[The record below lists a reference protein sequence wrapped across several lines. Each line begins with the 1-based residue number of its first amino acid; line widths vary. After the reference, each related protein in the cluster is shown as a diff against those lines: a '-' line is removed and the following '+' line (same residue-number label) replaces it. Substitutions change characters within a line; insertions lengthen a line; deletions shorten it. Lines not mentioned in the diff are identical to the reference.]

1 MDGHPRGKK
10 PAVGTDAELDALLRA
25 AYARAL
31 GDNPGLS
38 PKGLNADGR
47 SGRNH
52 LWVQAALR
60 F

>member
-31 GDNPGLS
+31 GEPLTPGLRALLERIR
-38 PKGLNADGR
+38 KAEDEGR
-47 SGRNH
+47 LPRKP
-52 LWVQAALR
+52 R
-60 F
+60 K